1 MEISEPLISW
11 YKNNHRSLP
20 WRQTKDPYKIWLSE
34 IILQQTRVN
43 QGLPYYI
50 DFVKT
55 FPTVQ
60 DLAQAPQ
67 EQVLKLWQGLGYY
80 SRARNLHKA
89 AQQVVEK
96 GGKFPTSFK
105 DLLKLQGVG
114 TYTAAAIASFCYD
127 EVVPVVDGNVY
138 RVLSRLL
145 GISSPIN
152 TTPGQK
158 EFRALATTLISK
170 KDPATYNQAIME
182 FGATHCTP
190 KNPLCESCLFQAEC
204 VAYNTGKIAELP
216 VKLKKTKVK
225 NLFHHY
231 LVIITPQNK
240 TILQQRPQSGI
251 WAGLYEFPYVESVG
265 NLMFHELQEDQVF
278 QELLSG
284 VRFRESV
291 YNQEPIVHKLSH
303 RKVHAYFWVIETET
317 EIPDAITLDEAAE
330 KPVHV
335 LIERFM
341 REFWKKSAQLS

>member
-1 MEISEPLISW
+1 MEISARLLEW
-11 YKNNHRSLP
+11 YKNHHRSLP
-20 WRQTKDPYKIWLSE
+20 WRKTRDPYKIWLSE

-43 QGLPYYI
+43 QGLPYYLNFI
-50 DFVKT
+50 ET
-55 FPTVQ
+55 FPTVD
-60 DLAQAPQ
+60 DLARAPQ

-89 AQQVVEK
+89 AQQVVED
-96 GGKFPTSFK
+96 GGIFPTSYK
-105 DLLKLQGVG
+105 DLLTLKGVG
-114 TYTAAAIASFCYD
+114 AYTAAAIASFCYD

-138 RVLSRLL
+138 RVLSRLM

-158 EFRALATTLISK
+158 EFRALATMLISK

-190 KNPLCESCLFQAEC
+190 KNPLCNSCPFQTDC
-204 VAYNTGKIAELP
+204 VAFNMGKVDELP
-216 VKLKKTKVK
+216 VKVKKTKVK

-231 LVIITPQNK
+231 LVVLTPQNK

-251 WAGLYEFPYVESVG
+251 WAGLYEFPFVESIG
-265 NLMFHELQEDQVF
+265 NLLFHELREDQVF
-278 QELLSG
+278 QELLGG

-291 YNQEPIVHKLSH
+291 YNQDPIVHKLSH

-317 EIPDAITLDEAAE
+317 EIPNAITRDEAAE

-341 REFWKKSAQLS
+341 REFWNITKE